1 MIFVIKKPLT
11 ITILSLYLE
20 KGFMSH
26 KSRNSNRKFAFKLK
40 TAINC
45 TNIYNACYFY
55 VKCWHYTDTLIST
68 RHPSVKIWQEAVP
81 EQVSVCDESGV
92 RMCRLIL
99 CPVLKSLLS
108 LENHA
113 IKKITNKS
121 VHLGKLIIGYFIICC
136 CLVLLCWQWMLPLSL
151 WRVIDISSMSNW
163 SLFKHCTLYF
173 VATQ

>member
-1 MIFVIKKPLT
+1 MF
-11 ITILSLYLE
+11 SLYLE
-20 KGFMSH
+20 KSFMRQ

-45 TNIYNACYFY
+45 ANIYNACCFY
-55 VKCWHYTDTLIST
+55 VNFWHYTDMLIST

-81 EQVSVCDESGV
+81 EQVLVCDESGV
-92 RMCRLIL
+92 RMCWIIL
-99 CPVLKSLLS
+99 HPVLKSILS

-113 IKKITNKS
+113 KKREKKAR
-121 VHLGKLIIGYFIICC
+121 LGKLIIGYFIICC

-151 WRVIDISSMSNW
+151 WRVIDMNSMSNW